1 MCSSKE
7 CYIMPDMLHYSCATP
22 LSYGPAQQL
31 SYLDPVQPQFRSEG
45 NVKPKKRQ
53 RDKNSSTPYGIAG
66 AAVGGV
72 AGGIIGAKRNPYMKN
87 GVPTDTFAKKV
98 YDRYMKI
105 APEEEK
111 NAYNQFNEVIK
122 NIDKVKDTDELKTLL
137 NNNPKASADIASA
150 LTNTT
155 AEEYLSSVSNTNLAE
170 NKTAI
175 KKRLEH
181 ANELRFKNLKN
192 EITNSGVWDATKKKF
207 IKPDSMPE
215 EKFKAIKKTARRM
228 KAGCIAKW
236 ATISAA
242 LVGVGAVV
250 AHKLIQHKKQ
260 TPQQ

>member
-1 MCSSKE
+1 
-7 CYIMPDMLHYSCATP
+7 MPDMSHYSYATP
-22 LSYGPAQQL
+22 LSYGPAQRL
-31 SYLDPVQPQFRSEG
+31 SYLEPVEPQFRSEG
-45 NVKPKKRQ
+45 NVKPPKRQ
-53 RDKNSSTPYGIAG
+53 RDKNSSVPYGIAG

-72 AGGIIGAKRNPYMKN
+72 AGGITGAKRNPYMKN
-87 GVPTDTFAKKV
+87 GIPTDTFAKKV

-122 NIDKVKDTDELKTLL
+122 NIDKVKDTDELKALL

-192 EITNSGVWDATKKKF
+192 EIANSGVWDATKKKF
-207 IKPDSMPE
+207 VKPDNMAE
-215 EKFKAIKKTARRM
+215 EKFNAINKTARRM

-236 ATISAA
+236 AVISAA
-242 LVGVGAVV
+242 VVGVVATAV
-250 AHKLIQHKKQ
+250 HKVIQLKKQ